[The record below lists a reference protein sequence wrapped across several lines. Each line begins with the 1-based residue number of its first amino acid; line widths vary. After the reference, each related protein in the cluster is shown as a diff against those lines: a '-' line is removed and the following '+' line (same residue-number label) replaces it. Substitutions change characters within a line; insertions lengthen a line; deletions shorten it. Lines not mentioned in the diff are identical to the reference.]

1 MKVIG
6 SAAAVAAVGGVVLS
20 AAVGF
25 ASPAS
30 AEPPSGNYTATV
42 IDGGGRMKVGGT
54 QSVISPH
61 AVQIARTYKRPRG

>member
-6 SAAAVAAVGGVVLS
+6 SAAAVGGVVLS

-42 IDGGGRMKVGGT
+42 IDGGGRMSCGASGL
-54 QSVISPH
+54 S
-61 AVQIARTYKRPRG
+61 